1 MKKIFSSEEN
11 PLPWLDYMLN
21 AVEHT
26 NFFENRATEYAR
38 ASTTGNWQDIFKQDS
53 IMTDVQEKPT
63 LVFDDNNYVI
73 EDLSEKAQYIVG
85 QLQDLAQQ
93 GNATRARL
101 DQIEVARSGFTEML
115 REELAAEPA
124 EGEVVPE

>member
-1 MKKIFSSEEN
+1 
-11 PLPWLDYMLN
+11 
-21 AVEHT
+21 
-26 NFFENRATEYAR
+26 
-38 ASTTGNWQDIFKQDS
+38 
-53 IMTDVQEKPT
+53 MTDVQEKPT

-93 GNATRARL
+93 ANSTRARL
-101 DQIEVARSGFTEML
+101 DQIEVARSGFTNML

>member
-1 MKKIFSSEEN
+1 MT
-11 PLPWLDYMLN
+11 D
-21 AVEHT
+21 
-26 NFFENRATEYAR
+26 
-38 ASTTGNWQDIFKQDS
+38 
-53 IMTDVQEKPT
+53 TDVQEKPT

-101 DQIEVARSGFTEML
+101 DQIEVARNGFTEML
-115 REELAAEPA
+115 REELTAEPA
-124 EGEVVPE
+124 EADVVEE

>member
-1 MKKIFSSEEN
+1 MA
-11 PLPWLDYMLN
+11 D
-21 AVEHT
+21 
-26 NFFENRATEYAR
+26 
-38 ASTTGNWQDIFKQDS
+38 
-53 IMTDVQEKPT
+53 TDVQEKPT

-115 REELAAEPA
+115 REELTAEPA
-124 EGEVVPE
+124 EADVVEE

>member
-1 MKKIFSSEEN
+1 
-11 PLPWLDYMLN
+11 
-21 AVEHT
+21 
-26 NFFENRATEYAR
+26 
-38 ASTTGNWQDIFKQDS
+38 
-53 IMTDVQEKPT
+53 MTDVQEKPT

-93 GNATRARL
+93 ANSTRARL
-101 DQIEVARSGFTEML
+101 DQIEVARSGFTNML
-115 REELAAEPA
+115 RAELTAEPA

>member
-1 MKKIFSSEEN
+1 
-11 PLPWLDYMLN
+11 
-21 AVEHT
+21 
-26 NFFENRATEYAR
+26 
-38 ASTTGNWQDIFKQDS
+38 
-53 IMTDVQEKPT
+53 MTDVQEKPT

-101 DQIEVARSGFTEML
+101 DQIEVARSGFTDML
-115 REELAAEPA
+115 REELTAEPA
-124 EGEVVPE
+124 EAGVVEE

>member
-1 MKKIFSSEEN
+1 
-11 PLPWLDYMLN
+11 
-21 AVEHT
+21 
-26 NFFENRATEYAR
+26 
-38 ASTTGNWQDIFKQDS
+38 
-53 IMTDVQEKPT
+53 MTDVQEKPT
-63 LVFDDNNYVI
+63 LVFDDNNYGF

>member
-1 MKKIFSSEEN
+1 
-11 PLPWLDYMLN
+11 
-21 AVEHT
+21 
-26 NFFENRATEYAR
+26 
-38 ASTTGNWQDIFKQDS
+38 
-53 IMTDVQEKPT
+53 MTDVQEKPT

-93 GNATRARL
+93 GNSTRARL
-101 DQIEVARSGFTEML
+101 DQIEVARVGFTDML